1 MSFLGK
7 KGCNITLLT
16 CTYRAR
22 LFEANQR
29 VVRNILVSFEKIL
42 TNGNQQDISPAYKN
56 WIGQYIESKT

>member
-22 LFEANQR
+22 LSGANQR
-29 VVRNILVSFEKIL
+29 VISNILGSFVKIL